1 MDEFGFAVKYP
12 FSSVAKKILSESNP
26 QINDTIVEGGL
37 RRIRD
42 ALHGNIRPSGATDNT
57 QKKEEL
63 AFYAAARM
71 ILGYMRNNF
80 LTNKFAVEEAG
91 RMKKYLDNANDSELD
106 KASSEFGIVTV
117 PCNQSSLQ
125 AKEQEELLKL
135 PVYLKYSPR
144 SIAYR
149 LINRKLRS
157 GYVTIK
163 KRERIRL
170 VEEAVR
176 KHIAAMPIVRN
187 PQQNIREAA
196 KELLSELPK
205 RTLPSIAAKPDD
217 HPPCINKLLEAVKKH
232 ENLNHQA
239 RWYLAVYLLSIS
251 ASEEQIV
258 SIYSNFPDYSEKITK
273 YQVEHARKKGYSVP
287 SCASVATYGFCIA
300 DCRIGSPVN
309 WHDGDYRRKR
319 TAYAEQR

>member
-1 MDEFGFAVKYP
+1 MSGQKETYIINLNQHNTVMDEFGFAVKYP

-125 AKEQEELLKL
+125 AK
-135 PVYLKYSPR
+135 
-144 SIAYR
+144 
-149 LINRKLRS
+149 
-157 GYVTIK
+157 
-163 KRERIRL
+163 
-170 VEEAVR
+170 
-176 KHIAAMPIVRN
+176 
-187 PQQNIREAA
+187 
-196 KELLSELPK
+196 
-205 RTLPSIAAKPDD
+205 
-217 HPPCINKLLEAVKKH
+217 
-232 ENLNHQA
+232 
-239 RWYLAVYLLSIS
+239 
-251 ASEEQIV
+251 
-258 SIYSNFPDYSEKITK
+258 
-273 YQVEHARKKGYSVP
+273 
-287 SCASVATYGFCIA
+287 
-300 DCRIGSPVN
+300 
-309 WHDGDYRRKR
+309 
-319 TAYAEQR
+319 